1 LIGGGED
8 GESDGTCW
16 EIHHR
21 GTENAKGRGEG
32 DSYRRIGVSACRR
45 VGVWVG
51 LNARRTVNGEPRTR
65 VAGSL
70 CVLCVSVVNFPEFA
84 MQKFLLVNLNNTS
97 TKLGLADEKELLA
110 KKVIL
115 TRSLS
120 LPAVR
125 RAIRRWTFDRVLVG
139 SVVPKKTAVFRNLF
153 GNRLLEVT
161 PDLDLGVGIDFS
173 EPHGIGADRLSNAVG
188 VTTRYGSPAIV
199 VDFGT
204 ALTFDIISSQGVYQG
219 GVIAP
224 GLGAMTDY
232 LYQRTALL
240 PKIDLE
246 EPVSV
251 IGKTTKDAMLAGA
264 IYGYRGLVRQ
274 IVTEIVAKLE
284 GKVRIIATGSYANLI
299 AAKLP
304 ELQIV
309 DLDLT
314 LEGLRVIA
322 LRNFPS

>member
-1 LIGGGED
+1 M
-8 GESDGTCW
+8 
-16 EIHHR
+16 
-21 GTENAKGRGEG
+21 A
-32 DSYRRIGVSACRR
+32 
-45 VGVWVG
+45 
-51 LNARRTVNGEPRTR
+51 
-65 VAGSL
+65 
-70 CVLCVSVVNFPEFA
+70 
-84 MQKFLLVNLNNTS
+84 KFLLVNLNNTS

-110 KKVIL
+110 KKVIS
-115 TRSLS
+115 TKNLS
-120 LPAVR
+120 IPAVKRAVR
-125 RAIRRWTFDRVLVG
+125 RWEFDHVLVG
-139 SVVPKKTAVFRNLF
+139 SVVPKKTGVFRKLF
-153 GNRLLEVT
+153 RAGVKEVT

-173 EPHGIGADRLSNAVG
+173 EPHDIGADRLANAVG

-204 ALTFDIISSQGVYQG
+204 AVTFDIVSLKGVYEG

-224 GLGAMTDY
+224 GLGVMTDY
-232 LYQRTALL
+232 MYQRTALL

-251 IGKTTKDAMLAGA
+251 IGKTTKSAMLAGA

-284 GKVRIIATGSYANLI
+284 GKVRIVGTGSYANLI

-322 LRNFPS
+322 LRNFPP

>member
-1 LIGGGED
+1 M
-8 GESDGTCW
+8 
-16 EIHHR
+16 
-21 GTENAKGRGEG
+21 A
-32 DSYRRIGVSACRR
+32 
-45 VGVWVG
+45 
-51 LNARRTVNGEPRTR
+51 
-65 VAGSL
+65 
-70 CVLCVSVVNFPEFA
+70 
-84 MQKFLLVNLNNTS
+84 KFLLVNLNNTS

-110 KKVIL
+110 KKVIS
-115 TRSLS
+115 TKNLS
-120 LPAVR
+120 IPAVKRAVR
-125 RAIRRWTFDRVLVG
+125 RWEFDHVLVG
-139 SVVPKKTAVFRNLF
+139 SVVPKKTGVFRKLF
-153 GNRLLEVT
+153 RAGVKEVT

-173 EPHGIGADRLSNAVG
+173 EPHDIGADRLANAVG

-204 ALTFDIISSQGVYQG
+204 AVTFDIVSLKGVYEG

-224 GLGAMTDY
+224 GLGVMTDY
-232 LYQRTALL
+232 MYQRTALL

-251 IGKTTKDAMLAGA
+251 IGKTTRSAMLAGA

-284 GKVRIIATGSYANLI
+284 GKVRIVGTGSYANLI

>member
-1 LIGGGED
+1 ME
-8 GESDGTCW
+8 
-16 EIHHR
+16 
-21 GTENAKGRGEG
+21 
-32 DSYRRIGVSACRR
+32 
-45 VGVWVG
+45 
-51 LNARRTVNGEPRTR
+51 
-65 VAGSL
+65 
-70 CVLCVSVVNFPEFA
+70 
-84 MQKFLLVNLNNTS
+84 KFLLVNLNNTS

-110 KKVIL
+110 KKVIS
-115 TRSLS
+115 TKNLS
-120 LPAVR
+120 VPAVK
-125 RAIRRWTFDRVLVG
+125 RAIRRWRFEHVLVG
-139 SVVPKKTAVFRNLF
+139 SVVPKKTGVFRKLF
-153 GNRLLEVT
+153 GAEVKEVT

-173 EPHGIGADRLSNAVG
+173 EPQDIGADRLANAVG

-204 ALTFDIISSQGVYQG
+204 AVTFDIVSLKGVYEG

-224 GLGAMTDY
+224 GLGVMTDY
-232 LYQRTALL
+232 MYQRTALL

-251 IGKTTKDAMLAGA
+251 IGKTTRSAMLAGA

-284 GKVRIIATGSYANLI
+284 GKVRIVGTGSYANLI

-322 LRNFPS
+322 LRNFPP

>member
-1 LIGGGED
+1 M
-8 GESDGTCW
+8 
-16 EIHHR
+16 
-21 GTENAKGRGEG
+21 A
-32 DSYRRIGVSACRR
+32 
-45 VGVWVG
+45 
-51 LNARRTVNGEPRTR
+51 
-65 VAGSL
+65 
-70 CVLCVSVVNFPEFA
+70 
-84 MQKFLLVNLNNTS
+84 KFLLVNLNNTS

-110 KKVIL
+110 KKVIS
-115 TRSLS
+115 TKNLS
-120 LPAVR
+120 IPAVKRAVR
-125 RAIRRWTFDRVLVG
+125 RWEFDHVLVG
-139 SVVPKKTAVFRNLF
+139 SVVPKKTGVFRKLF
-153 GNRLLEVT
+153 RAGVKEVT

-173 EPHGIGADRLSNAVG
+173 EPHDIGADRLANAVG

-204 ALTFDIISSQGVYQG
+204 AVTFDIVSLKGVYEG

-224 GLGAMTDY
+224 GLGVMTDY
-232 LYQRTALL
+232 MYQRTALL

-251 IGKTTKDAMLAGA
+251 IGKTTRSAMLAGA

-284 GKVRIIATGSYANLI
+284 GKVRIVGTGSYANLI

-322 LRNFPS
+322 LRNFPP